1 MADPVKADVHMHLYQ
16 SPESGEWWKSGY
28 EIFEYGEKDGVTF
41 SGYSGTVDD
50 AVAAMREA
58 GFVHGIAVNLLSVD
72 LFRLEAI
79 AVLPDEVQ
87 GADREKAISDIDATM
102 ADRFRAF

>member
-1 MADPVKADVHMHLYQ
+1 MFFFFFFKQKTA
-16 SPESGEWWKSGY
+16 Y

-41 SGYSGTVDD
+41 SNYSGTVDD

-58 GFVHGIAVNLLSVD
+58 GFAHGVAVNLLSVD

-79 AVLPDEVQ
+79 AMLPDEVQ
-87 GADREKAISDIDATM
+87 GDAREKAISEIDATM
-102 ADRFRAF
+102 ADRFRDFNRGLVDALA